1 MMAIAPKSFSCA
13 ICARRFRSASGLS
26 DHEFAVHQCPKHKC
40 PACPKRFPSQIAR
53 QQHQH
58 AKGHVFCV
66 ECDLPFSKKCAFE
79 VHCRQPH
86 FCELCSKTLKTLQAL
101 REHRQAAHSTQ
112 FHCCMCDR
120 DFVDGTALRQHLAH
134 KIHPATKEYP
144 SNTCSQC
151 GKVFSSPNN
160 LKHHENSIAHK
171 PLARLTCFNEAC
183 RSLFNCPS
191 ALLHHLESGNCPCGW
206 TRKHINAVLHKHDVD
221 RVLTTGII
229 SLQTSAASAAGDI
242 SASASASEIAV
253 STPSDWSLVDS
264 EEDFEVCSMQT
275 TDSPYGQF
283 ASTMDNPRSGAG
295 ALGEDYAS
303 GPTCA
308 LCLIA
313 GNDRT
318 FKSMAALGDHLSS
331 AVHDQKAFKCPR
343 AFFPDHPDSGSAEI
357 KYFKT
362 LSGMV
367 QHLESGKCFGG
378 RSALWKM
385 LDYLR
390 SEVLQLEWPGKLL
403 QE

>member
-1 MMAIAPKSFSCA
+1 MEIAPKSFPCA
-13 ICARRFRSASGLS
+13 ICARLFRSASGLS
-26 DHEFAVHQCPKHKC
+26 DHEVAVHQCAMHKC
-40 PACPKRFPSQIAR
+40 PGCSKRFPSQIAR

-58 AKGHVFCV
+58 AKEHIFCV
-66 ECDLPFSKKCAFE
+66 ECELPFSNKCTFE

-86 FCELCSKTLKTLQAL
+86 FCKLCGKTLKTLHAL

-120 DFVDGTALRQHLAH
+120 NFVDETALRQHLAH
-134 KIHPATKEYP
+134 KIHPAKKEQP

-151 GKVFSSPNN
+151 SKVFSSQKN

-191 ALLHHLESGNCPCGW
+191 ALLHHLESGNCPSGW
-206 TRKHINAVLHKHDVD
+206 TRRNMNAVLHKHDVD
-221 RVLTTGII
+221 RVLTTGVI
-229 SLQTSAASAAGDI
+229 SLQTSTASAVEGI
-242 SASASASEIAV
+242 SAPASTSEIGV
-253 STPSDWSLVDS
+253 TTPSDWSNMGSD
-264 EEDFEVCSMQT
+264 EDFEVLSVRT
-275 TDSPYGQF
+275 TDDHYGQP
-283 ASTMDNPRSGAG
+283 ASTVDNPRSGAG

-303 GPTCA
+303 RPTCT
-308 LCLIA
+308 LCLIT
-313 GNDRT
+313 GKERT
-318 FKSMAALGDHLSS
+318 FKSMTALGDHLSS

-343 AFFPDHPDSGSAEI
+343 AFLPDQADSGSAEI

-378 RSALWKM
+378 RSVLWKM

-390 SEVLQLEWPGKLL
+390 LEVLQLDWPGKLL